1 MKKDIS
7 GKGDR
12 RLKTRRNEATYGYYG
27 TIGQKPVA
35 HIRTNGKED
44 ILTAEEFIEDLYG
57 KKVKEI
63 VFE

>member
-35 HIRTNGKED
+35 HIRTNG
-44 ILTAEEFIEDLYG
+44 
-57 KKVKEI
+57 
-63 VFE
+63 